1 MVQVWEVVEMKNLVM
16 EMEGKNVEQLDL
28 NNYLAPLSSSL
39 WSSPTYLFA
48 YYSFGRSWF
57 SRGSI
62 LI

>member
-1 MVQVWEVVEMKNLVM
+1 MVSYERIHVVQVWEVVEMKNLVM

-28 NNYLAPLSSSL
+28 
-39 WSSPTYLFA
+39 FA